1 MIDHIQET
9 QLFQMI
15 LSDAKNYAE
24 LIRLAKETEDYEALE
39 RYRDEVLTL
48 KTPFNIVL
56 NMIND
61 ALQGECRIMEEDISN
76 AMEQLLDLTISLQ
89 TRINQAYS
97 DLCDY
102 TLSQCVISLMKVNV
116 SLDDFISLVSDL
128 ELSEDDARLCTQIIT
143 DTASTL
149 KAASEEIQQ
158 LVDDLAKSAISSK

>member
-1 MIDHIQET
+1 MGKKKRNNLKRIEKNSNFNSTRQRPPTHTNNEIPGEEIIFILEAESPELSDEELEIIQSMPGVYFRPMKIFKKGKIMIGYIQET

-61 ALQGECRIMEEDISN
+61 ALQGE
-76 AMEQLLDLTISLQ
+76 
-89 TRINQAYS
+89 
-97 DLCDY
+97 
-102 TLSQCVISLMKVNV
+102 
-116 SLDDFISLVSDL
+116 
-128 ELSEDDARLCTQIIT
+128 
-143 DTASTL
+143 
-149 KAASEEIQQ
+149 AA
-158 LVDDLAKSAISSK
+158 

>member
-1 MIDHIQET
+1 MYKRPMKIFKKGKIMIEET

-61 ALQGECRIMEEDISN
+61 ALQGEY
-76 AMEQLLDLTISLQ
+76 A
-89 TRINQAYS
+89 
-97 DLCDY
+97 
-102 TLSQCVISLMKVNV
+102 
-116 SLDDFISLVSDL
+116 
-128 ELSEDDARLCTQIIT
+128 
-143 DTASTL
+143 
-149 KAASEEIQQ
+149 
-158 LVDDLAKSAISSK
+158 

>member
-39 RYRDEVLTL
+39 RYCDEVLTL

-61 ALQGECRIMEEDISN
+61 ALQGE
-76 AMEQLLDLTISLQ
+76 
-89 TRINQAYS
+89 
-97 DLCDY
+97 
-102 TLSQCVISLMKVNV
+102 
-116 SLDDFISLVSDL
+116 
-128 ELSEDDARLCTQIIT
+128 
-143 DTASTL
+143 
-149 KAASEEIQQ
+149 AA
-158 LVDDLAKSAISSK
+158 

>member
-24 LIRLAKETEDYEALE
+24 LIRLAKETEDYEVLE

-61 ALQGECRIMEEDISN
+61 ALQGEY
-76 AMEQLLDLTISLQ
+76 A
-89 TRINQAYS
+89 
-97 DLCDY
+97 
-102 TLSQCVISLMKVNV
+102 
-116 SLDDFISLVSDL
+116 
-128 ELSEDDARLCTQIIT
+128 
-143 DTASTL
+143 
-149 KAASEEIQQ
+149 
-158 LVDDLAKSAISSK
+158 

>member
-24 LIRLAKETEDYEALE
+24 LIRLAKETEDYESLE

-61 ALQGECRIMEEDISN
+61 ALQGEY
-76 AMEQLLDLTISLQ
+76 A
-89 TRINQAYS
+89 
-97 DLCDY
+97 
-102 TLSQCVISLMKVNV
+102 
-116 SLDDFISLVSDL
+116 
-128 ELSEDDARLCTQIIT
+128 
-143 DTASTL
+143 
-149 KAASEEIQQ
+149 
-158 LVDDLAKSAISSK
+158 